1 MTPHYQR
8 YVQLKQIEPGLFP
21 GSAQDPYRLIMDD
34 AEVRRLSLD
43 DKCGVV
49 FENQY
54 IRVLNEPVIG
64 PSGPVAYLRILGAE
78 GASPGVCVLSRYE
91 DRFVFIDIFRH
102 PARGWLLELPR
113 GFGDP
118 GCSPED
124 NVRREVREEIQG
136 EVDAITLFGP
146 IYPDSGISGKF
157 DHVVF
162 ATLSNLDAFVP
173 SEGIRERLLLTA
185 EEIDQAIC
193 SGRIRD
199 GFTLSALSMARA
211 KRWM

>member
-8 YVQLKQIEPGLFP
+8 YLQLKQAEPGLFP
-21 GSAQDPYRLIMDD
+21 GTAQDPYRLIMDD
-34 AEVRRLSLD
+34 AEVQRLSLD

-54 IRVLNEPVIG
+54 IRLLNEPVLG
-64 PSGPVAYLRILGAE
+64 PNGPVAYLRILGAE
-78 GASPGVCVLSRYE
+78 GATPGVCILSRYE

-102 PARGWLLELPR
+102 PARDWLLELPR

-118 GCSPED
+118 GCSFED
-124 NVRREVREEIQG
+124 NVRREIREEIQG
-136 EVDAITLFGP
+136 EVDAITLLGRV
-146 IYPDSGISGKF
+146 YPDSGISGKF
-157 DHVVF
+157 DHIAI
-162 ATLSNLDAFVP
+162 ATLSRLDTFVS
-173 SEGIRERLLLTA
+173 SEGIRERVLLTT

-199 GFTLSALSMARA
+199 GLTLSALSIARA
-211 KRWM
+211 RKLI